1 MIKKTLIEYLE
12 FLKTEVLRSPK
23 DKIISGGR
31 LIKEIKQQING
42 KRRSN
47 NLYDDL
53 TKVLSQ
59 IRSLV

>member
-23 DKIISGGR
+23 DEIISGGR

>member
-23 DKIISGGR
+23 DEIISGGR

-47 NLYDDL
+47 KLYDDL

-59 IRSLV
+59 IKSLV

>member
-23 DKIISGGR
+23 DKIISGR

-59 IRSLV
+59 IKSLV

>member
-23 DKIISGGR
+23 DEIISGGR

-47 NLYDDL
+47 KLYDDL